1 MVSRVL
7 LRQRLKC
14 RSFSWY
20 LREVFP
26 DQLRP
31 ERDFVGYGQVSHSV
45 PHVDIFQT
53 FSIENEN
60 FADCEISVRRFEFHF
75 HFHSCG
81 YLVFDQVKGPGDT
94 CLDTLGPGVG
104 HQVGVYSC
112 HGKGQNQVSAT
123 NTIKTRYL
131 LLTST
136 TALIFT

>member
-45 PHVDIFQT
+45 PNVEFFEHFLLKISPVVKCQSDGSSFT
-53 FSIENEN
+53 FTFN
-60 FADCEISVRRFEFHF
+60 F
-75 HFHSCG
+75 
-81 YLVFDQVKGPGDT
+81 
-94 CLDTLGPGVG
+94 
-104 HQVGVYSC
+104 
-112 HGKGQNQVSAT
+112 
-123 NTIKTRYL
+123 TRVV
-131 LLTST
+131 
-136 TALIFT
+136 I